1 MQTFTVE
8 EAARRWL
15 SAPKLD
21 PETERAAA
29 EATIAF
35 LTDVRSKI
43 EAHLEDIKAG
53 RALADGSGLQEVWDF
68 SHFDPKHIDFLLATL
83 GEGEVRIKLFGGEA
97 KAGDTSVPGLW
108 RVQSGRSGQENF
120 FVLARLPRT
129 VQVVGTRGLDKI
141 PQLVNP
147 SADVFAAPAILQ
159 ELQYRLDAFDADA
172 GVPDMPTD
180 PCFMLELKRQPLSPG
195 DMTALLSTLGQGD
208 IDVELQ
214 GITRSHIQNT
224 KVRNLWRTRIINNAG
239 KTLLDAYVIAKVPP
253 EIPISA
259 EEFADGAAKCTDLIE
274 WVRHDLQ
281 RGTLG
286 GGEIKAEEVLNV

>member
-1 MQTFTVE
+1 MSLL
-8 EAARRWL
+8 RRPFCRNC
-15 SAPKLD
+15 S
-21 PETERAAA
+21 T
-29 EATIAF
+29 
-35 LTDVRSKI
+35 
-43 EAHLEDIKAG
+43 
-53 RALADGSGLQEVWDF
+53 
-68 SHFDPKHIDFLLATL
+68 
-83 GEGEVRIKLFGGEA
+83 
-97 KAGDTSVPGLW
+97 
-108 RVQSGRSGQENF
+108 
-120 FVLARLPRT
+120 
-129 VQVVGTRGLDKI
+129 
-141 PQLVNP
+141 
-147 SADVFAAPAILQ
+147 
-159 ELQYRLDAFDADA
+159 RLDAFDADA

>member
-1 MQTFTVE
+1 MHV
-8 EAARRWL
+8 
-15 SAPKLD
+15 
-21 PETERAAA
+21 
-29 EATIAF
+29 
-35 LTDVRSKI
+35 
-43 EAHLEDIKAG
+43 
-53 RALADGSGLQEVWDF
+53 
-68 SHFDPKHIDFLLATL
+68 
-83 GEGEVRIKLFGGEA
+83 
-97 KAGDTSVPGLW
+97 
-108 RVQSGRSGQENF
+108 
-120 FVLARLPRT
+120 
-129 VQVVGTRGLDKI
+129 
-141 PQLVNP
+141 
-147 SADVFAAPAILQ
+147 
-159 ELQYRLDAFDADA
+159 DADA

>member
-21 PETERAAA
+21 PETEREAA

-53 RALADGSGLQEVWDF
+53 RAPADGSGLQEVWDF

-214 GITRSHIQNT
+214 GILVLIFRTPKCVISGGLESSTMQERRSSMLTSSPRCRLKFLFQQKNSLMARQNAPT
-224 KVRNLWRTRIINNAG
+224 
-239 KTLLDAYVIAKVPP
+239 
-253 EIPISA
+253 
-259 EEFADGAAKCTDLIE
+259 
-274 WVRHDLQ
+274 
-281 RGTLG
+281 
-286 GGEIKAEEVLNV
+286 

>member
-1 MQTFTVE
+1 MK
-8 EAARRWL
+8 
-15 SAPKLD
+15 S
-21 PETERAAA
+21 
-29 EATIAF
+29 
-35 LTDVRSKI
+35 
-43 EAHLEDIKAG
+43 
-53 RALADGSGLQEVWDF
+53 
-68 SHFDPKHIDFLLATL
+68 L